1 MRQASALQT
10 SSRNAGG
17 VAMDFSKVDPKYLVL
32 GVVVIVAIIA
42 IAVALV
48 RERRANSLRLRQRF
62 GPEYDRMVREQGSE
76 RRAEA
81 DLVDRTKRVERLNI
95 RDLTPLERD
104 RFTTQWNGLQLRF
117 VDSPRGALAE
127 ADDLLMLVMQT
138 RGYPMSDFEQRAADI
153 SVGFPAVVSNYRSA
167 HAIALR
173 LRNGEVSTE
182 DQRKAMIH
190 YRALFDEMVRIDTP
204 GIRRDVA

>member
-1 MRQASALQT
+1 
-10 SSRNAGG
+10 
-17 VAMDFSKVDPKYLVL
+17 MDFRQLDPKYIVL
-32 GVVVIVAIIA
+32 AIVVIVAIIA
-42 IAVALV
+42 LAVVFA
-48 RERRANSLRLRQRF
+48 RQRRAASARIRERF
-62 GPEYDRMVREQGSE
+62 GPEYDRAVQELGSE
-76 RRAEA
+76 KRAELN
-81 DLVDRTKRVERLNI
+81 LVDRTKRVEGLNI

-104 RFTTQWNGLQLRF
+104 HFTTQWNGVQMRF

-127 ADDLLMLVMQT
+127 ADDLLMVVMQT

-153 SVGFPAVVSNYRSA
+153 SVGYPAVVSNYRSA

-173 LRNGEVSTE
+173 LRNEDVSTE

-190 YRALFDEMVRIDTP
+190 YRALFDEMVRIEPGLRIEP